1 MKRRNF
7 IKTAA
12 LGNAGII
19 AAPSIFTGWKS
30 AANKMKKIKIG
41 QIGVCHEHASKIT
54 SLKKLSDIFEIVGI
68 VDDRNS
74 KAARFAGNNLKPF
87 EGIKWMTEEE
97 LFNTPGLEAVM
108 VETANTDLVSTAMR
122 CMEQNLAIHM
132 DKPGGEDLKLFG
144 KLLDGCKERNLPF
157 QMGYMYRNNPAF
169 QFVQKAVRQGWL
181 GDIFE
186 IQAGMSHDYGGA
198 DYQRYLSNFKG
209 GIMFNLGCHHIDIV
223 VSFLGRPEKIT
234 PFLKSTPG
242 SANGAKNNC
251 RTVIEYPHATV
262 TIHACDREVDG
273 IANRRFKIAGTKGTI
288 EWRPL
293 ERFDGKPLIMN
304 LTLREDNSEYSA
316 GSHTVDLGVK
326 LDRYVDQLNEFAKI
340 IRGEMQNPY
349 TYEHD
354 YLAQEVLLAA
364 AGYRKWRK

>member
-1 MKRRNF
+1 MS
-7 IKTAA
+7 
-12 LGNAGII
+12 NAGII
-19 AAPSIFTGWKS
+19 AVPTILTGRRRKDS
-30 AANKMKKIKIG
+30 GEKLGKIKIG

-54 SLKKLSDIFEIVGI
+54 SLKKLPEVFEIVGI

-74 KAARFAGNNLKPF
+74 TAARFAGDNLKPY

-97 LFNTPGLEAVM
+97 LFNTPGIEAVM
-108 VETANTDLVSTAMR
+108 VETANTDLVSNAMR
-122 CMEQNLAIHM
+122 CMDQNLAIHM

-186 IQAGMSHDYGGA
+186 IQTGMSHDYGGA
-198 DYQRYLSNFKG
+198 AYQRYLSNFKG
-209 GIMFNLGCHHIDIV
+209 GIMFNLGCHPIDIV
-223 VSFLGRPEKIT
+223 VSILGSPEKIT
-234 PFLKSTPG
+234 PFLKSTAG
-242 SANGAKNNC
+242 ASNGAKNNC

-262 TIHACDREVDG
+262 TIHACDQEVDG
-273 IANRRFKIAGTKGTI
+273 ISNRRFKIAGSKGTI
-288 EWRPL
+288 EWSPL
-293 ERFDGKPLIMN
+293 ERFDGEPLKIN
-304 LTLREDNSEYSA
+304 LRLREDNAEYSA
-316 GSHTVDLGVK
+316 GSHIVDFGIK
-326 LDRYVDQLNEFAKI
+326 LDRYEDQLIEFAQI

-364 AGYRKWRK
+364 SGYIKWKK